1 MKRKQGQPYMVSRH
15 DVRLDNEY
23 GCWLQEIKNRYRH
36 SQIKAAVKVNS
47 ERLLFNWQL
56 GRDLVM
62 RKAEERWG
70 SGIVEQ
76 VSLDLQEEFPQA
88 EGFGTSNL
96 WYMKRWYL
104 FYSTKLQQL
113 IEELHLTE
121 KQGSEKLQQLVGVF
135 PGNIQMA
142 QLGQRV
148 CDDTDTEG
156 FPFPECFG
164 YVPWGQ
170 HIEIISRC
178 NDMDEAAFYIRQTI
192 FEGLSRSALANCI
205 KADLFHKQGKAISN
219 FPETLPV
226 HQARMAQEMM
236 KENYDFGFIS
246 LPKQYDEKQ
255 LEDALSQHLTRF
267 LLELGTGFAFV
278 GRQKEIVVAGKQRRI
293 DMLFYHIRLRAY
305 IVCELKAVAF
315 DPEFAGKLNF
325 YVSAVDEL
333 LKSEDDNPTI
343 GLLICSD
350 LNKTEVK
357 WAFRNIASPLGV
369 AIYSNVQIEE
379 LQKQL
384 PTTEQLVNEME
395 LTKNLTRKD
404 NYEQD

>member
-1 MKRKQGQPYMVSRH
+1 MNKHDNSPYVVSKH
-15 DVRLDNEY
+15 NVRLDREY
-23 GCWLQEIKNRYRH
+23 GSWLQEIKNRYRH

-56 GRDLVM
+56 GRDLVI

-70 SGIVEQ
+70 TGIVEQ
-76 VSLDLQEEFPQA
+76 VSLDLQAEFPQA
-88 EGFGTSNL
+88 EGFSTSNL

-104 FYSTKLQQL
+104 FYSTKLQRFV
-113 IEELHLTE
+113 EELHWSE
-121 KQGSEKLQQLVGVF
+121 KQCTEKLQQLVGVSSRD
-135 PGNIQMA
+135 N
-142 QLGQRV
+142 QLLQTGQKV
-148 CDDTDTEG
+148 YDDVSLSG

-164 YVPWGQ
+164 YLPWGQ

-178 NDMDEAAFYIRQTI
+178 NAIEEAAFYIRQTLS
-192 FEGLSRSALANCI
+192 EGLSRSALTNSI
-205 KADLFHKQGKAISN
+205 KADLYHKQGNITSN
-219 FPETLPV
+219 FPNTLPV
-226 HQARMAQEMM
+226 PQARMAQEMM

-267 LLELGTGFAFV
+267 LLELGTGFAFI

-315 DPEFAGKLNF
+315 EPEFAGKLNF

-369 AIYSNVQIEE
+369 ATYSNVQIEE

-384 PTTEQLVNEME
+384 PTAEQLAYELERTKELNKNEPS
-395 LTKNLTRKD
+395 
-404 NYEQD
+404 